1 MFKCKNLKAYW
12 VALFLIATGNL
23 ATNAYGATLYQQPYD
38 PTVYGPLADAAS
50 PLTYDNFEVQAM
62 TLTDIVW
69 WGIPGIQ
76 DDNFFS
82 LKIYAF
88 DNSFPGAELFS
99 VNDVLITPVPD
110 QNGGFSQYRHTL
122 SNLID
127 LNGKYFLSIQNT
139 GFGGWAWLY
148 GTGGDGSS
156 LYQNGPDFFVDT
168 QDLAFALEG
177 NRIQTVP
184 EPNTIPLL
192 LIGFGIIILL
202 QQSFKRNFLA

>member
-1 MFKCKNLKAYW
+1 MFKCKKLKAYW
-12 VALFLIATGNL
+12 VALFLIASGNL
-23 ATNAYGATLYQQPYD
+23 ATNAYGATLHQQTYD
-38 PTVYGPLADAAS
+38 LGVSGPFADAAS
-50 PLTYDNFEVQAM
+50 PLTYDNFEVKAM

-69 WGIPGIQ
+69 WGIPGNP
-76 DDNFFS
+76 DDNFFT
-82 LKIYAF
+82 LKIYEF

-99 VNDVLITPVPD
+99 FDNVLISPVSD

-122 SNLID
+122 SNFID

-156 LYQNGPDFFVDT
+156 LYHDGSNFFVDP

-177 NRIQTVP
+177 YRIQTIP
-184 EPNTIPLL
+184 EPNTIALL
-192 LIGFGIIILL
+192 LIGFGMIMLL